1 MHKQILHN
9 ASARARSPIG
19 ARTRHSR
26 ISVSRHR
33 VPYPANTVAE
43 APAQDADL
51 LVLQLRDQP
60 AHDFWAGGR
69 HIPMPPTQEGA
80 LGIIDLRS
88 ESRAIFKAE
97 LDSLHLH
104 LPREAL
110 NDLTADIGAAP
121 VASLSVEDGWTPND
135 RVVRQL
141 APLLV
146 SAIEAQHA
154 VMQAFLDHVILA
166 MATHIAEAYGSIRRQ
181 TRRPGSLAPWQ
192 LLRAQEVL
200 AADLVGRTSLHD
212 VAEACGLSMSY
223 FSRAFR
229 ASTGWTP
236 HSWLQAQ
243 RIDRARGLLLDA
255 RLPLADVALQSGFA
269 DQSHFSRVFK
279 STAGQTPGAWRAMHA
294 IKAPLELSGSSVD
307 QPTYRV
313 DFKR

>member
-1 MHKQILHN
+1 MHRQILHN
-9 ASARARSPIG
+9 ASAEARSPIG

-26 ISVSRHR
+26 IGVSRHR
-33 VPYPANTVAE
+33 VPYPASTIAE

-69 HIPMPPTQEGA
+69 HIPMPPTQEGT
-80 LGIIDLRS
+80 LGIIDLRW

-104 LPREAL
+104 LPRVAL
-110 NDLTADIGAAP
+110 DDLTADIGAAP
-121 VASLSVEDGWTPND
+121 VASLSVEDGWTPD
-135 RVVRQL
+135 DQVVRQL

-146 SAIEAQHA
+146 SATDAPHD

-166 MATHIAEAYGSIRRQ
+166 MATHVAEAYGSIRRH
-181 TRRPGSLAPWQ
+181 TRRRGTLAPWQ
-192 LLRAQEVL
+192 LRRAQEML

-223 FSRAFR
+223 FSRAFKS
-229 ASTGWTP
+229 STGWTP

-243 RIDRARGLLLDA
+243 RIDRARGLLLDT

-279 STAGQTPGAWRAMHA
+279 SVAGQAPGAWRAMHA
-294 IKAPLELSGSSVD
+294 VKYPIL
-307 QPTYRV
+307 
-313 DFKR
+313 